1 VVLPALVLVH
11 GGGVAADCW
20 DPTVDEIQ
28 RLAPELTVLAV
39 DLPGRRDKAGD
50 LIGARIRNWVDSV
63 VSDIESA
70 GIDNLVIVG
79 HSMGGLIVP
88 GVVGK
93 LGSSRVREM
102 ILAAAYVPPNG
113 LALVDTFPGL
123 LGWYARSSSKRN
135 ERKGKFGTLPTPW
148 AKFVFCN
155 GMTRA
160 QRSFVVDR
168 LYPDSPSVIRDKVD
182 RTDVPD
188 DVPRSWI
195 LTRRDRAL
203 PVESQ
208 PTGIEAFGGVQTLIE
223 MDTCHMLMI
232 SEPERLAEILVDR
245 CRLYA
250 T

>member
-1 VVLPALVLVH
+1 
-11 GGGVAADCW
+11 
-20 DPTVDEIQ
+20 
-28 RLAPELTVLAV
+28 
-39 DLPGRRDKAGD
+39 
-50 LIGARIRNWVDSV
+50 
-63 VSDIESA
+63 
-70 GIDNLVIVG
+70 
-79 HSMGGLIVP
+79 
-88 GVVGK
+88 
-93 LGSSRVREM
+93 
-102 ILAAAYVPPNG
+102 
-113 LALVDTFPGL
+113 
-123 LGWYARSSSKRN
+123 
-135 ERKGKFGTLPTPW
+135 
-148 AKFVFCN
+148 
-155 GMTRA
+155 MTRA

-208 PTGIEAFGGVQTLIE
+208 RTGIEAIGGVQTLIE